1 MGYMLFGISDENFS
15 TFSNSWMSVF
25 LMIIGNISIFDIET
39 SNIVFLYFFGITFT
53 LINVLLLNMLVA
65 IYASHYF
72 QYYTD
77 QGDIKLNALYLFLRI
92 LGGPKA
98 TIVNLV

>member
-1 MGYMLFGISDENFS
+1 
-15 TFSNSWMSVF
+15 
-25 LMIIGNISIFDIET
+25 MIIGNISIFDIET

-77 QGDIKLNALYLFLRI
+77 QGDTKTNELYLFLRI
-92 LGGPKA
+92 LGGHKA
-98 TIVNLV
+98 STVNRF